1 MKAAIC
7 QPQMGKEALL
17 GLLSAKSEGERA
29 FVFDAAR
36 EARHRAFGNK
46 VFLYGFLYL
55 STHCRNDCAFCQ
67 YRRSNSSL
75 ERYRKPLGEM
85 LEAAGRLAADGV
97 HLLDLTLGEDPY
109 YVEPAGFH
117 RLLELVSALK
127 ETTGLPI
134 MVSPGVLSAEQLVRL
149 REAGADWYAAIRRR
163 TTGICSRVCVWSR
176 IMIAGSARALR
187 RRGAACSPRTACSR
201 A

>member
-1 MKAAIC
+1 
-7 QPQMGKEALL
+7 
-17 GLLSAKSEGERA
+17 
-29 FVFDAAR
+29 
-36 EARHRAFGNK
+36 
-46 VFLYGFLYL
+46 
-55 STHCRNDCAFCQ
+55 
-67 YRRSNSSL
+67 
-75 ERYRKPLGEM
+75 M

-149 REAGADWYAAIRRR
+149 REAGADWYACYQETHNR
-163 TTGICSRVCVWSR
+163 ICSRVCVWSR
-176 IMIAGSARALR
+176 IMIAGSARVLR